1 MSGDNTKPSDSPESD
16 FTKQWPSELSEYLN
30 LDDDQW
36 SYDDLD
42 SFVSGHVFSHKTEAN
57 EVGELGGSSTHHEEF
72 SIRDDGNEHEKK
84 EVRDRVA
91 FKTKSEIE
99 IMDDGFKWR
108 KYGKKMVKN
117 SPNPRNYYRCSVEGC
132 SVKKVVERDKDDPRY
147 VITTYVGTHTHPSYN

>member
-1 MSGDNTKPSDSPESD
+1 MCAIVHSFRINGVKMSGDNPKPPHSPESD
-16 FTKQWPSELSEYLN
+16 FSKQWPSELSQYLN
-30 LDDDQW
+30 FDDDQW

-42 SFVSGHVFSHKTEAN
+42 SFVSGHAFSHKTEAI
-57 EVGELGGSSTHHEEF
+57 EV
-72 SIRDDGNEHEKK
+72 DDGDEHEKN
-84 EVRDRVA
+84 EVKDRVA

-147 VITTYVGTHTHPSYN
+147 VITTYVGTHTHPSYS